1 MHNKN
6 TTIDKVALE
15 LFNKH
20 FGKLNK
26 TQQQTCNQEMVNN
39 PKWLAPFWKQP
50 NYKSETQKNWDEII
64 NHANKAGKVVDCGA
78 CKNKGCI
85 VCEETKVK

>member
-20 FGKLNK
+20 FSELNK
-26 TQQQTCNQEMVNN
+26 NQQQTCNHEMVNN
-39 PKWLAPFWKQP
+39 PKWLAPFWKQSG
-50 NYKSETQKNWDEII
+50 YKSETQKIWE
-64 NHANKAGKVVDCGA
+64 NKL
-78 CKNKGCI
+78 I
-85 VCEETKVK
+85 

>member
-20 FGKLNK
+20 FGELNK
-26 TQQQTCNQEMVNN
+26 TQQQTCNQEMVSNK
-39 PKWLAPFWKQP
+39 KWLAPFWKQP
-50 NYKSETQKNWDEII
+50 GYKSEAQKIWDDMI
-64 NHANKAGKVVDCGA
+64 NHANKVGTVVDCGA
-78 CKNKGCI
+78 CENKGCN
-85 VCEETKVK
+85 VCEETNH

>member
-20 FGKLNK
+20 YSELNK
-26 TQQQTCNQEMVNN
+26 TKQFKCNQEMVNN

-50 NYKSETQKNWDEII
+50 GYKSEVQKICDDMLVFTRT
-64 NHANKAGKVVDCGA
+64 AGTVVDCGA
-78 CKNKGCI
+78 CNNKGCN
-85 VCEETKVK
+85 VCEETNH